1 MGSGNTK
8 LLTKVATIFR
18 ENGKKEEE
26 KHGTPVVTTE
36 ELHVEG

>member
-18 ENGKKEEE
+18 ENGKKEE
-26 KHGTPVVTTE
+26 KHGTPDVTIE
-36 ELHVEG
+36 KRHVEG